1 MKLRK
6 KQSKKSRQISSR
18 EAHSRRKL
26 FRRALQMETL
36 EDRIVLDGEGVPYF
50 IEPIPGPAGAGV
62 PSGIQYF
69 PDELNHAGSGAR
81 ANTAPG
87 AEGAVN
93 PSAPTIVLDFNE
105 PAQADTTDM
114 FGNVVTTFDPTDF
127 GFTAADFDLLATGIL
142 DEVSKLYF
150 DIPTTP
156 LTPIPAF
163 HELDVNF
170 IIGEIG
176 TAPAG
181 FSEYYFM
188 QVGTEVGTPS
198 GALGLACLGC
208 VRDATGNGPN
218 LGVQIGDVVG
228 SVFSNTFGFDASLTS
243 GNFDATTSV
252 VGYVAAHELGH
263 SVSLEH
269 LNVAGSITPLGIGT
283 PVMATGA
290 IDATTA
296 DFLGEH
302 EFALSGMNAEQ
313 GGQTQMH
320 VQQLIDALGTRLD
333 ALVQAEGTVYQ
344 DDNENGV
351 QDAGEIGLAGW
362 EVYFDID
369 NNGALDAGEP
379 VTISATD
386 GTYTLSS
393 NDGAGTYTVREVVQP
408 GYLPTVP
415 VGGVTSVTFSQ
426 AVETIT
432 GVHFGNVEDPAVI
445 SGFKWIDNNLDGRY
459 DSDTEPPGAGFRI
472 YIDENNNER
481 LDFNE
486 RSTLTGEDGT
496 YSITAPGAGT
506 YLIRE
511 AIPPGYT
518 LTFPTDGKHEVT
530 LAEFESA
537 KNLDFGNS
545 GQLHDFGNAP
555 DTYGTSLADD
565 GPRHRMLPGLQMG
578 ANLEGEADALNA
590 STADNDGV
598 SFAQRI
604 VAGSTASF
612 DVEVM
617 TSGQTPA
624 YIHAWVD
631 FDGSGTFES
640 SEQIVANDRRG
651 DGTHTLSFAVP
662 SAATTGQTW
671 ARVRYGWEYNLGP
684 SGEAFVGE
692 VEDVLVNV
700 LGDDPQAVDDF
711 FDGTN
716 AVPQDSAAVN
726 LDVLANDFASSAGG
740 LMVQSVQNPSDQNG
754 IVTIAGNGLSVFY
767 QPAAGFFGSD
777 SFTYTIVD
785 AANKTSMA
793 TVSVVV
799 TPTIS
804 GPLALDDV
812 HFFTDFPL
820 NASTD
825 IPVLQNDF
833 NGANGPIRLNQITVD
848 PALGTAVISNNG
860 TADPSDDVI
869 QYTPINNT
877 VEGMT
882 DQLEYEIID
891 TLNQT
896 STASVLIQIGNA
908 TANDTV
914 IISLAAFDPNTGQ
927 PIASTSVG
935 EVFELRG
942 FVSDNRAQIPP
953 PPNGAELNGLFSSY
967 FDVTVNKPTPA
978 SNAFSA
984 TFVGQLASTAEYPEA
999 TNGDTL
1005 SPGQIDE
1012 VGGVQPVQI
1021 GGQLQ
1026 GHGRGPIHMFT
1037 QSVRADQAGNIIF
1050 QPNPSDNA
1058 LLLTLFFEP
1067 ADIVPVDQITFLP
1080 LSIIATAAG
1089 GEGEA
1094 MPGDVNGNGRIER
1107 NDTFA
1112 LIAAY
1117 GDQRAEGED
1126 SANQDRMD
1134 VNRDGTFDLRDVLAS
1149 INYLQ
1154 ATQGRGGGEGEGG
1167 MDLSQLTS
1175 NPLGSVL
1182 AQSVL
1187 SEPVLVDQT
1196 SPIAV
1201 NEDDRREPLSS
1212 WQHQPSVVV
1221 SGESQS
1227 EEIRYAAGDSDS
1239 VSVLDRDWIDEIGST
1254 LDDDLLLDI
1263 SSSWKNDDE

>member
-1 MKLRK
+1 M
-6 KQSKKSRQISSR
+6 
-18 EAHSRRKL
+18 
-26 FRRALQMETL
+26 
-36 EDRIVLDGEGVPYF
+36 
-50 IEPIPGPAGAGV
+50 
-62 PSGIQYF
+62 
-69 PDELNHAGSGAR
+69 
-81 ANTAPG
+81 
-87 AEGAVN
+87 
-93 PSAPTIVLDFNE
+93 
-105 PAQADTTDM
+105 
-114 FGNVVTTFDPTDF
+114 
-127 GFTAADFDLLATGIL
+127 LA
-142 DEVSKLYF
+142 
-150 DIPTTP
+150 
-156 LTPIPAF
+156 
-163 HELDVNF
+163 
-170 IIGEIG
+170 
-176 TAPAG
+176 
-181 FSEYYFM
+181 
-188 QVGTEVGTPS
+188 
-198 GALGLACLGC
+198 
-208 VRDATGNGPN
+208 
-218 LGVQIGDVVG
+218 
-228 SVFSNTFGFDASLTS
+228 
-243 GNFDATTSV
+243 
-252 VGYVAAHELGH
+252 
-263 SVSLEH
+263 
-269 LNVAGSITPLGIGT
+269 
-283 PVMATGA
+283 
-290 IDATTA
+290 
-296 DFLGEH
+296 
-302 EFALSGMNAEQ
+302 
-313 GGQTQMH
+313 
-320 VQQLIDALGTRLD
+320 
-333 ALVQAEGTVYQ
+333 
-344 DDNENGV
+344 
-351 QDAGEIGLAGW
+351 
-362 EVYFDID
+362 
-369 NNGALDAGEP
+369 
-379 VTISATD
+379 
-386 GTYTLSS
+386 
-393 NDGAGTYTVREVVQP
+393 
-408 GYLPTVP
+408 
-415 VGGVTSVTFSQ
+415 
-426 AVETIT
+426 
-432 GVHFGNVEDPAVI
+432 
-445 SGFKWIDNNLDGRY
+445 
-459 DSDTEPPGAGFRI
+459 
-472 YIDENNNER
+472 
-481 LDFNE
+481 
-486 RSTLTGEDGT
+486 
-496 YSITAPGAGT
+496 
-506 YLIRE
+506 
-511 AIPPGYT
+511 
-518 LTFPTDGKHEVT
+518 
-530 LAEFESA
+530 
-537 KNLDFGNS
+537 
-545 GQLHDFGNAP
+545 
-555 DTYGTSLADD
+555 
-565 GPRHRMLPGLQMG
+565 GLQMG
-578 ANLEGEADALNA
+578 ATLEGEADALNA

-684 SGEAFVGE
+684 SGEAFAGE

-978 SNAFSA
+978 SNVFSA

-1037 QSVRADQAGNIIF
+1037 QSVRADQAGTIIF

-1067 ADIVPVDQITFLP
+1067 AEIVPVDQITFLP

-1227 EEIRYAAGDSDS
+1227 EEIRYAAGESDS